1 MWDKREAIQ
10 RHIAQHQVTLL
21 VGETG
26 SGKTTQLPQFVFEMK
41 PKGRI
46 ACTQPR
52 RVAAMSVGMRVAE
65 EMDVRCGSEVG
76 FSVRFHHNCCESTK
90 IVYMTDGMLLREAQG
105 DPLLSQYSVIVIDEA
120 HERAVDTDILLGIV
134 KLLCAKRSDLRVV
147 VMSATL
153 DMQKF
158 QEYFTGAPLLRVPG
172 RMFNVAVFYT
182 QQPVQDYVAA
192 AIDHAVHIHL
202 TEPAGDI
209 LVFLIGEA
217 EIERAIT
224 RCQDR
229 LEREMNSPTARP
241 DLLRFKVLPLYGS
254 LSLEAQKRV
263 FMSAGPNTRKI
274 IFSTNIAETSV
285 TIDGVVFVVDS
296 GYHKQT
302 LYDAKVRIDSL
313 LPAVISKA
321 SAEQRK
327 GRAGRTRPGKCF
339 RMFCEKDYPTLPD
352 QSYPEVLRTNMLS
365 TVLIMYRLGL
375 ENPCQFPF
383 LDPPSHQSFLDAFTQ
398 LIYYGAL
405 DENDACLTEFGK
417 SMADFPVEPHVAR
430 MLFLFWILPLIK
442 VSLMRLRSY
451 YGALDEND
459 ACLTDFG
466 KSMADFPVEPH
477 VARMLIKASGMGC
490 SADVA
495 VIAAMIES
503 GNVFLRPGRRQGEA
517 DQMRLRFENP
527 DSDHIT
533 LFNVFHAFLANHRSP
548 TWCDNNFLK
557 FQTLQQA
564 ERVYMQ
570 LVSILQ
576 RKEYRVVS
584 AYRQDTK
591 VVDSAK
597 VRRAMLE
604 GLFTQVAFLPSG
616 FDKYRMVREKQVAF
630 THTSSV
636 LNKGKPQWVMYDRL
650 ELQGKEGCFIRVG
663 SVVDPAWLPDVHEE
677 YFDPAE
683 IPDGLVAAELRAVIL
698 KRNQE
703 KAQSAKDQI

>member
-217 EIERAIT
+217 EIERAIA

-365 TVLIMYRLGL
+365 TVLTMYRLGL

-398 LIYYGAL
+398 LI
-405 DENDACLTEFGK
+405 
-417 SMADFPVEPHVAR
+417 
-430 MLFLFWILPLIK
+430 
-442 VSLMRLRSY
+442 Y